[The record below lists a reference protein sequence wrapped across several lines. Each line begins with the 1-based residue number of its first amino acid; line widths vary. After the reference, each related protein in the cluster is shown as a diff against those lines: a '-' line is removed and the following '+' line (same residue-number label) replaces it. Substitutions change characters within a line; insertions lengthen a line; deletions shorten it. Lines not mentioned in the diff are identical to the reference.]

1 MRESGVLL
9 PIASLPSP
17 YGIGCFSKEAY
28 QFVDQL
34 KAGGQKYWQILPL
47 GPTGYG
53 DSPYQSF
60 STFAG
65 NPYYIDLQQLIDE
78 GLISKSMTEAWH
90 FEENERY
97 IDYEKIYRSRKP
109 LLEEAFAKARARVD
123 DKFEQFCK
131 EEADWLE
138 DYTLYMALKD
148 HFGGISWQFW
158 DEAIRLRQ
166 PKAMAEYAQIL
177 EKERR
182 FYAYTQ
188 YLFMRQ
194 WQALKRYAATQGIQI
209 IGDIPIYVA
218 LDSVDTWAQS
228 ELFLLDEQKTPIG
241 VAGCPPDAFA
251 ATGQLWGN
259 PLYAW
264 EKHEKQAYSW
274 WVSRIRH
281 CFKLYD
287 VVRIDHF
294 RGFDAYYA
302 IPAADE
308 TAEFGEWQP
317 GPGYKLFETIKRELG
332 EVRII
337 AEDLGYLTDSV
348 RELLAHTG
356 YPGMKVLQFAFDARE
371 DSDYLPHNYDHNC
384 VVYTGT
390 HDNDT
395 LRGWYEK
402 LPQADRELARDYA
415 YIPHEALCC
424 TRLIA
429 LAYQSVADLVVVPLQ
444 DFLGLGSEARINTP
458 STLGENWKWR
468 LQEGAFNERHT
479 DLMAQMVRVYKR
491 T

>member
-28 QFVDQL
+28 RFVDQL

-78 GLISKSMTEAWH
+78 GLINEAMTKPWH
-90 FEENERY
+90 FEENEGY
-97 IDYEKIYRSRKP
+97 IDYEKVYRSRKP
-109 LLEEAFAKARARVD
+109 LLEAAFAKTGAKED
-123 DKFEQFCK
+123 EKFEQFCK
-131 EEADWLE
+131 EEAYWLE

-148 HFGGISWQFW
+148 HFGGSSWQLW
-158 DEAIRLRQ
+158 DEPIRLRE
-166 PKAMAEYAQIL
+166 PEAMIAYTKRL
-177 EKERR
+177 EKEKQ

-188 YLFMRQ
+188 YLFMSQ
-194 WQALKRYAATQGIQI
+194 WQALKDYAHTQGIQI

-228 ELFLLDEQKTPIG
+228 DLFLLDEKKAPIS

-259 PLYAW
+259 PLYVW
-264 EKHEKQAYSW
+264 EKHEAQDYKW
-274 WVSRIRH
+274 WISRVRH

-308 TAEFGEWQP
+308 TAEFGKWQT
-317 GPGYKLFETIKRELG
+317 GPGYQLFEAIKRQLG
-332 EVRII
+332 DVRII
-337 AEDLGYLTDSV
+337 AEDLGYLTESV
-348 RELLAHTG
+348 KKLLAQTG
-356 YPGMKVLQFAFDARE
+356 YPGMKVIQFAFDARE

-395 LRGWYEK
+395 LKGWYEK
-402 LPQADRELARDYA
+402 LPEADRHMAEDYA
-415 YIPHEALCC
+415 YIPQDQLCC
-424 TRLIA
+424 QRLIA

-444 DFLGLGSEARINTP
+444 DFLELGSEARINTP
-458 STLGENWKWR
+458 STLGGNWKWR
-468 LQEGAFNERHT
+468 LKEGMLGDTYVAA
-479 DLMAQMVRVYKR
+479 LAKMVATYKR